1 MPIEDEILVVEMLIQ
16 LSPKQ
21 AKLKAGLQEY
31 FEDLITP
38 ALKSELNDPNHFE
51 GGGPEF
57 KKAMRTMVVDG
68 WIGLSWK
75 KELGG
80 KELSPIEQYIFVETV
95 MRTGFPF
102 PFLTT
107 ESVGPMIAEHGS
119 DWAKE
124 EIATKILKGE
134 LFFGIGY
141 SEPNSGTDLASLQ
154 TKAIK
159 DADGYL
165 INGQK
170 MWTSLANVSDY
181 IWLAAR
187 TDFEAKN
194 HKGISMFI
202 VPTDDPG
209 FSMTAINTLGDVRTN
224 ATFYDNIRVPETHLV
239 GQPNQGWSLITSQL
253 NLERLALV
261 NHGPVEE
268 LYKNVLKLAATTKIN
283 NDQYLTDLSW
293 VKNNFAQVYSGIE
306 ALKLICWKQTW
317 IMESGHLNMAEASVA
332 KVYGSEFFIQAYRLL
347 MEIMGELS
355 LLKNDSELSILN
367 AKLERMYR
375 TASILTFG
383 GGTNEVQRD
392 IIAMAGL
399 LMPRTR

>member
-1 MPIEDEILVVEMLIQ
+1 
-16 LSPKQ
+16 
-21 AKLKAGLQEY
+21 
-31 FEDLITP
+31 
-38 ALKSELNDPNHFE
+38 
-51 GGGPEF
+51 
-57 KKAMRTMVVDG
+57 
-68 WIGLSWK
+68 
-75 KELGG
+75 
-80 KELSPIEQYIFVETV
+80 
-95 MRTGFPF
+95 
-102 PFLTT
+102 
-107 ESVGPMIAEHGS
+107 MIAEHGS
-119 DWAKE
+119 EWAKD
-124 EIATKILKGE
+124 EIATKILQGK
-134 LFFGIGY
+134 LIFGIGY

-159 DADGYL
+159 ESDGYL

-170 MWTSLANVSDY
+170 MWTSLANFSDY

-209 FSMTAINTLGDVRTN
+209 FSMSAINTLGDVRTN
-224 ATFYDNIRVPETHLV
+224 ATFYDNITVPDTHLV
-239 GQPNQGWSLITSQL
+239 GEPNQGWSLITSQL

-268 LYKNVLKLAATTKIN
+268 LYTNILKLAEETKIN

-293 VKNNFAQVYSGIE
+293 IKRNFAEVHSGIE

-317 IMESGHLNMAEASVA
+317 IMESGQLNMAEASVA
-332 KVYGSEFFIQAYRLL
+332 KVYGSEFFIEAYRLL

-367 AKLERMYR
+367 ARLERMYR